1 MLKRQLLLIA
11 VCVALAPAS
20 LAQKKTV
27 APAKKLYCWDEKG
40 QRVCSDA
47 LPAGAVNLAREE
59 ISARSGM
66 RTGQVQRAMNEEE
79 RALAASDEI
88 QRQVDQAALET
99 RKRTDQAMLSSY
111 QTEDQLR
118 RVFGERTSIV
128 DNSIRTA
135 RYNVTSLRE
144 GLVSLLQ
151 TAGDRELDGKSV
163 SPEIAGNISSR
174 HRELLRQQR
183 LQASFEQQRVDLD
196 VEIADI
202 MRRYREMKGIQA
214 PASAT
219 TPVASTDATIAD
231 AKTQ

>member
-11 VCVALAPAS
+11 VCMVLAPVALA
-20 LAQKKTV
+20 QKSAP
-27 APAKKLYCWDEKG
+27 APAKKLYCWNEKG

-47 LPAGAVNLAREE
+47 LPAGAVNLARDE
-59 ISARSGM
+59 ISAKSGL
-66 RTGQVQRAMNEEE
+66 RTGQVQRAMSEEE
-79 RALAASDEI
+79 RALAASDEV

-111 QTEDQLR
+111 QTEDQLL

-151 TAGDRELDGKSV
+151 TAGDRELDGKAV
-163 SPEIAGNISSR
+163 NKEMANNISSR
-174 HRELLRQQR
+174 HRDLLRQQR
-183 LQASFEQQRVDLD
+183 LQAGFERQRVDLEA
-196 VEIADI
+196 EIADI
-202 MRRYREMKGIQA
+202 MRRYRELKGILA
-214 PASAT
+214 PAA
-219 TPVASTDATIAD
+219 PANGTDAAVAD
-231 AKTQ
+231 AKAQ